1 MRCAVADRAGALWA
15 AFAQAKGE
23 VGMDHYEVRT
33 WEAWHRFI
41 TLCLLSH
48 ALLVAL
54 RAQVQAD
61 EASDG
66 KKGMANPA

>member
-1 MRCAVADRAGALWA
+1 
-15 AFAQAKGE
+15 
-23 VGMDHYEVRT
+23 MDHYEVRT